1 MRIGSSSQVSLSLVD
16 RAELAARAVGTQ
28 AVTPFET
35 VTGGIEYAL
44 TGAAFGLHG
53 GWAAGFSS
61 GLAWPLATGAGLP
74 GAALGA
80 LALTAG
86 VSGLFALDGAA
97 RGVSVAQLVADQ
109 VAREQPGA
117 TKDAVIEETLR
128 RVFDR

>member
-1 MRIGSSSQVSLSLVD
+1 MRIGSSNPVTLSLVD
-16 RAELAARAVGTQ
+16 RAELVARAVSTQ
-28 AVTPFET
+28 ARAPYET
-35 VTGGIEYAL
+35 VSGGIEYAL

-61 GLAWPLATGAGLP
+61 GAAWPLAASAGLP
-74 GAALGA
+74 GAVLGA
-80 LALTAG
+80 LALGTG
-86 VSGLFALDGAA
+86 VSGLFAVDGAV